1 MTLAPIRP
9 HPIVIWFGRVGDMIL
24 LSALLGLLHERYGAR
39 CFVVGAGAW
48 ISEIYKRH
56 QDVEQVWYL
65 RRYTPFLVDAGW
77 WRVFGALRRHRSE
90 PIYICE
96 TDARKLKRIR
106 WLLALSRT
114 SPDRCVFMNEELLA
128 AESRG
133 QPLEHWVDRLLSLG
147 QRTPP
152 ALSQTAF
159 QVPAAG
165 ARAPR
170 LDVSAEDR
178 ARTEEW
184 LRAKGWYGR
193 PLVLIQP
200 GNRRT
205 MRGKKLKRSA
215 ADDKA
220 WPIETWAALLRRIH
234 TALPNAVIVLVGAP
248 KEALLLG
255 WIEEAA
261 ALHSV
266 ATATLPL
273 ADLFALCAIAHSM
286 ISVDSGPAHAAAA
299 VGLPLV
305 VLFGAHSQ
313 REWLPRSAGSPVVG
327 IGGPPVSRRLDQIS
341 DETVF
346 EAWLALSE
354 AQAELGSRVGMRT

>member
-1 MTLAPIRP
+1 
-9 HPIVIWFGRVGDMIL
+9 
-24 LSALLGLLHERYGAR
+24 
-39 CFVVGAGAW
+39 
-48 ISEIYKRH
+48 
-56 QDVEQVWYL
+56 
-65 RRYTPFLVDAGW
+65 
-77 WRVFGALRRHRSE
+77 GALRRHRSE

-152 ALSQTAF
+152 ALSQTDF
-159 QVPAAG
+159 QVPAGG

-220 WPIETWAALLRRIH
+220 WPIETWAALHSYGFAECCDRARRGTEGGAAPWLDRGGGRPAFGGDSHIAAGRSICPLR
-234 TALPNAVIVLVGAP
+234 
-248 KEALLLG
+248 
-255 WIEEAA
+255 
-261 ALHSV
+261 
-266 ATATLPL
+266 
-273 ADLFALCAIAHSM
+273 DCAQHDFRGLRTCSRGCR
-286 ISVDSGPAHAAAA
+286 SGPATGGSVWCPFTTRMAAAQCRLA
-299 VGLPLV
+299 RRWNRWTARLPP
-305 VLFGAHSQ
+305 
-313 REWLPRSAGSPVVG
+313 PRSDIRRNRVRGLAHPLRSS
-327 IGGPPVSRRLDQIS
+327 GGTRFQGG
-341 DETVF
+341 
-346 EAWLALSE
+346 
-354 AQAELGSRVGMRT
+354 QADLT